1 MNQNN
6 PVNPV
11 NPAVPRRSL
20 WRRRVKKSFAN
31 MIGFKKR
38 GTNAEL
44 IEINAA
50 ISGTG
55 SDFGACRLADD
66 ILSKKPDLVFME
78 TAANVYGIPSID
90 LGVEIARQEKKGK
103 LFLISHCNYRHHMSI
118 I

>member
-38 GTNAEL
+38 GTKA
-44 IEINAA
+44 
-50 ISGTG
+50 
-55 SDFGACRLADD
+55 
-66 ILSKKPDLVFME
+66 
-78 TAANVYGIPSID
+78 
-90 LGVEIARQEKKGK
+90 GK
-103 LFLISHCNYRHHMSI
+103 ALL
-118 I
+118 